1 MTDRWSQ
8 RAPLTGVLFAMLVAA
23 SVVANS
29 SYTPKTSASAAK
41 VVSFYT
47 EHHSAVETSGILIA
61 FAYLVL
67 VLYAGALRA
76 YLRRTAE
83 SLGTLVLAGGIL
95 MAAGGLLCAGIEYG
109 LAYNL
114 HNLSPEAAKT
124 LNFISTELFLPVQAG
139 EFVFGVC
146 GGLAILRGAALPK
159 WLGWVAIVIGV
170 VVLIPS
176 ASFYALL
183 AVAIWSV
190 VVSILVYRRLRA
202 PVGASTVPQPAG

>member
-1 MTDRWSQ
+1 MTDRWSE
-8 RAPLTGVLFAMLVAA
+8 RAPLTGVLFAVLVAA

-29 SYTPKTSASAAK
+29 SYTPKASASPAK
-41 VVSFYT
+41 VMLFYT
-47 EHHSAVETSGILIA
+47 EHRSAVETSGILFA

-114 HNLSPEAAKT
+114 HNLSPEAVKM

-139 EFVFGVC
+139 GFVFGVC
-146 GGLAILRGAALPK
+146 SGLAILRGAALSK
-159 WLGWVAIVIGV
+159 WLGWVAIMIGV

-183 AVAIWSV
+183 AFAIWST
-190 VVSILVYRRLRA
+190 VVSVLVYRRLRA
-202 PVGASTVPQPAG
+202 LASTSTVPQPGV

>member
-1 MTDRWSQ
+1 MTDRWS
-8 RAPLTGVLFAMLVAA
+8 RYAPLTGVLFALLVAA

-29 SYTPKTSASAAK
+29 SYTPKASASAAK

-114 HNLSPEAAKT
+114 HNLSPEAIKT

-146 GGLAILRGAALPK
+146 GGLAILRGTALPK

-183 AVAIWSV
+183 AFAIWSI

>member
-1 MTDRWSQ
+1 MTDHWNQ
-8 RAPLTGVLFAMLVAA
+8 RAPLTGVLFAVLVAA
-23 SVVANS
+23 SVVANN
-29 SYTPKTSASAAK
+29 SYTPKASASAAK

-83 SLGTLVLAGGIL
+83 SLGTLVLAGGVM
-95 MAAGGLLCAGIEYG
+95 MATGGLLCAGIEYG

-114 HNLSPEAAKT
+114 RNLSPEAIKT
-124 LNFISTELFLPVQAG
+124 LNFVSTELFLPVQAG

-183 AVAIWSV
+183 TFAIWSI